1 MLSFWIL
8 IGLVISCSL
17 YILMKYEEYRPRG
30 NWQRTPHEIDSAR
43 SELERQFF
51 NFMELLDFQ
60 IDKSEI
66 HASSL
71 NLAQHRLDNI
81 TSDAELR
88 DLVQD
93 LKTSNDAYRR
103 ETSELQSRLKDSQ
116 KQISQLKDRAKQAE
130 KLACLDPLTSIAN
143 RRKLDTELTK
153 AVTLSHERE
162 TPLCIIISDIDHF
175 KSVNDLFGHR
185 TGDAVLRQYA
195 QLLTSM
201 VRSSDIVA
209 RYGGEEFAIVLPN
222 SPLGNAF
229 EIAERI
235 RTAVQ
240 HQTWTDGETALDLKL
255 TASFGIADI
264 RDGETTVD
272 LIARADSKLYE
283 AKRLGRNRTILWN
296 TAA

>member
-8 IGLVISCSL
+8 IGIVISCSL

-30 NWQRTPHEIDSAR
+30 RQRAQQDIDSAR
-43 SELERQFF
+43 AELERQFF
-51 NFMELLDFQ
+51 QFMEVLDFQ

-71 NLAQHRLDNI
+71 DSAQLRLDNI
-81 TSDAELR
+81 TSDSELR

-93 LKTSNDAYRR
+93 LKISNDAYRK
-103 ETSELQSRLKDSQ
+103 ETTELQSRLRESQ
-116 KQISQLKDRAKQAE
+116 KQISQLKERAKQAE

-162 TPLCIIISDIDHF
+162 TPLCIILTDIDHF
-175 KSVNDLFGHR
+175 KSVNDSFGHR
-185 TGDAVLRQYA
+185 TGDAVLRQFA

-201 VRSSDIVA
+201 VRSSDMVA

-240 HQTWTDGETALDLKL
+240 RQIWSDSEAALDLNL

-264 RDGETTVD
+264 RDGETAID
-272 LIARADSKLYE
+272 LINRADAKLYE
-283 AKRLGRNRTILWN
+283 AKRLGRNRTMLWN

>member
-8 IGLVISCSL
+8 IGLVICCSL

-30 NWQRTPHEIDSAR
+30 HRQGAYQEIESAR

-71 NLAQHRLDNI
+71 NLAQHRLENI
-81 TSDAELR
+81 TSDAELS

-93 LKTSNDAYRR
+93 LKTSNDAYRK

-116 KQISQLKDRAKQAE
+116 KQISQLKERAKQAE
-130 KLACLDPLTSIAN
+130 KLAGLDPLTGIAN
-143 RRKLDTELTK
+143 RRKLDTELTREV
-153 AVTLSHERE
+153 ALSHERE

-185 TGDAVLRQYA
+185 TGDAVLRQFA
-195 QLLTSM
+195 QLLMSM

-240 HQTWTDGETALDLKL
+240 RQTWIDGETALDLKL

-264 RDGETTVD
+264 RDGETTVN
-272 LIARADSKLYE
+272 LINRADSKLYE